1 MPVAVQR
8 RDHAGVAHCLDGHL
22 AAAAQVVHHPL
33 APQLRAAFEVR
44 RCHFLDLAASGG
56 QPGGSLFDGGHR
68 LVPQHAE
75 SLFAQAEAATGAS
88 LPQNAQGRVRRLPPM
103 RPYWRT
109 VSCACAAPTAAR
121 TSGSRCA
128 ASVEACSP
136 SCGAGARRR
145 LQRTWRAAPFP
156 MRRCANRDNGAGCGR
171 SAVRL
176 AEAAQSSGV
185 TCTCLCQRPW
195 QPALRQST
203 GRCRPPKLR
212 LNRQVPCAARPWA
225 GKTAFE
231 FMSSPGRQLGEHAWQ
246 VTAPSSASCAFIRSK
261 IDRRRARC
269 GSASRKFCA
278 QGV

>member
-136 SCGAGARRR
+136 SCGAR
-145 LQRTWRAAPFP
+145 RAAQTAAHLAGRAIPHAP
-156 MRRCANRDNGAGCGR
+156 VRQSGQWGRLRPQRCEAGGGGAVIRGYLYMPLPTALAASPAPINRPL
-171 SAVRL
+171 SPPK
-176 AEAAQSSGV
+176 AAPQSSG
-185 TCTCLCQRPW
+185 
-195 QPALRQST
+195 ALRSQAM
-203 GRCRPPKLR
+203 GRKNSVEPL
-212 LNRQVPCAARPWA
+212 
-225 GKTAFE
+225 
-231 FMSSPGRQLGEHAWQ
+231 
-246 VTAPSSASCAFIRSK
+246 
-261 IDRRRARC
+261 RARHWP
-269 GSASRKFCA
+269 GLIA
-278 QGV
+278 